1 MGTVVAIIH
10 GTLNWPLR
18 LSSDSL
24 SRSATLKGAEKE
36 EFVSLLGHL
45 LNIYALAAVLGNVSR
60 LVFTGSWETV
70 SAVCL

>member
-1 MGTVVAIIH
+1 MGTVIAIIH
-10 GTLNWPLR
+10 GTLNRPLR
-18 LSSDSL
+18 LSSGSL

-36 EFVSLLGHL
+36 FVSRLGHL